1 MKKICTLS
9 PLHHSC
15 ILILGPS
22 KLHRASRKNPHR
34 SKIWEVYTIYWFE
47 YIQSA
52 QKFVISWRTKQKWC
66 SLNKIQVLV
75 RSYFFTEVNIHDKLY
90 IKKDTTIWENS
101 EENVYWR
108 EFMDSL
114 NSNFNRGIWW
124 SRESITRIGVMRI
137 KLSGSWLN

>member
-1 MKKICTLS
+1 MLNVNIDMKKICTLS

-90 IKKDTTIWENS
+90 IKKDTAISEILKKTFIGLNLWIHWTTILIEVFDDRENRLL
-101 EENVYWR
+101 ELV
-108 EFMDSL
+108 
-114 NSNFNRGIWW
+114 
-124 SRESITRIGVMRI
+124 
-137 KLSGSWLN
+137 